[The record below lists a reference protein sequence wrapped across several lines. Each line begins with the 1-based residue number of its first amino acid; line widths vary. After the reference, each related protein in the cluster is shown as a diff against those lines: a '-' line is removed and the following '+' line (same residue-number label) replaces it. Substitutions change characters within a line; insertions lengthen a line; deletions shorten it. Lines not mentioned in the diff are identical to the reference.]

1 MNRIPVCIFDPSR
14 TAFENGYLFCDGDDV
29 LDVRTDSTSPGGL
42 YICPG
47 LIDSHA
53 HIYPGVT
60 ELGVCA
66 DEVGIAQGVHL
77 VVDAG
82 SAGAVTLPC
91 FRDVIAPAC
100 GTQIKAFLHISK
112 IGFVTK
118 QPYADPRF
126 LDAGLAADTIRRDTG
141 GFLVGLKVCS
151 SGTIVE
157 NVGLAP
163 LEQTVRA
170 AELAGCRMMV
180 HLAEGPPSNGQTLPM
195 LRRGDI
201 ITHVFHG
208 AFLREASLRANR
220 GAEPLQEYCKLDN
233 LLWDSRGAPVKELEQ
248 AIERG
253 VRLDVGH
260 GAASFD
266 KEIAAR
272 VIAAGFRDFFN
283 QYRCACAEYIRCCAR
298 HAGYHFKISRARYDT
313 AGGNS
318 QRYGSP
324 CGKSW
329 TEGLVRKFT
338 DTCNDLLPS
347 PGSGGRRAAYGC
359 LWPGD
364 RNGEALRIC
373 CGHSK
378 GEAPGAEWSGS
389 CTVGISIFSVKMGHR
404 RKAACFYIP
413 DMLD

>member
-53 HIYPGVT
+53 HVYPGVT

-66 DEVGIAQGVHL
+66 DDVGIAQGVHL

-82 SAGAVTLPC
+82 SAGAITLPC

-272 VIAAGFRDFFN
+272 VIAAGFRDFSISTDVHVRNISGVVRGMPDTISKFLALGMTLPEVI
-283 QYRCACAEYIRCCAR
+283 RSVTVLPAENLGLKDWC
-298 HAGYHFKISRARYDT
+298 GNLQTRATIFRL
-313 AGGNS
+313 
-318 QRYGSP
+318 RP
-324 CGKSW
+324 
-329 TEGLVRKFT
+329 VRADDVPLT
-338 DTCNDLLPS
+338 D
-347 PGSGGRRAAYGC
+347 AYGREIETERRFESAAVIRKGK
-359 LWPGD
+359 LQVL
-364 RNGEALRIC
+364 NGAAAAL
-373 CGHSK
+373 
-378 GEAPGAEWSGS
+378 
-389 CTVGISIFSVKMGHR
+389 
-404 RKAACFYIP
+404 
-413 DMLD
+413 